1 MNLLFSFLFWLAGV
15 LQLIG
20 MIGGLLFWIVLG
32 WMVFT
37 QRGRHA
43 LQQLWDMPE
52 YRCHSC
58 SFSWYCFL
66 EKSGLLHHCRVYVE
80 DDSKEKKP

>member
-1 MNLLFSFLFWLAGV
+1 MNQFMSFLFWLAGV

-20 MIGGLLFWIVLG
+20 MVGGLLFWVVLG
-32 WMVFT
+32 WMAFT

-52 YRCHSC
+52 YRCRSC
-58 SFSWYCFL
+58 HLSGRCMAEDSGVLYPCRWYA
-66 EKSGLLHHCRVYVE
+66 
-80 DDSKEKKP
+80 KKDKP